1 MLQQDSGNLNIVI
14 NDLGIGE
21 VGFRVI
27 NFFQMRDGDFA
38 AVDFQGGLA
47 LSRSLTVSRG
57 GGLTDS
63 AGSRGS
69 LREGRTHEGMYF
81 GRSEFWKRISVV
93 PSGLAN
99 LWGLQASLE
108 RLGYSQ
114 TSLRD
119 GQLGARTDR
128 KLVAKPLV

>member
-1 MLQQDSGNLNIVI
+1 MRQQHWGNLNIVI
-14 NDLGIGE
+14 NDLGLGE

-69 LREGRTHEGMYF
+69 LREGRAHECMYF
-81 GRSEFWKRISVV
+81 GRSEFWKSISVI

-99 LWGLQASLE
+99 LWGSKPALKGWAIIK
-108 RLGYSQ
+108 RPFG
-114 TSLRD
+114 
-119 GQLGARTDR
+119 TDS
-128 KLVAKPLV
+128 